1 MRSMVFLLMFVL
13 GGLWLLCSFNEQ
25 SGLRETFL
33 KAFLLFFGLLAVGT
47 EILSFFNQ
55 INIGGLIVLW
65 IGSLLV
71 ISLLIWRKLASTGK
85 SPFEAAVF
93 RPIFRESSSALLF
106 TLLGLCI
113 VFLMLTLIT
122 ALQAPPNNFD
132 AMTYH
137 MARVAHWIQ
146 NQNIQYYPT
155 FIPRQNYS
163 MPLAEYAVLHLQLLS
178 RSDQYANLV
187 QWSSY
192 LMSIVAASLI
202 MGEYVPSKILQAF
215 TGLLV
220 AATPMAIL
228 QSSNAQNDLVVAAF
242 CLAFFYFLMKLPD
255 QKRPWGLV
263 FTGLSFGLALMT
275 KGTAYLY
282 SCAIGLLLGGA
293 YLLQKVTGEERKKRL
308 VNLMIIVLLG
318 LTINAGV
325 YIRNWQLYG
334 HPLSTGVERILNG
347 YFSLG
352 VLGVNWVRNYSMH
365 LGIPFPEINA
375 LMSARVEALLGQAV
389 NLPAATFGE
398 EQYLIPFLIHEDVAG
413 NLPQLL
419 GITAAFIG
427 LPFLK
432 KERRQ
437 HGIIL
442 GAVVLLAALL
452 YNGFIRW
459 QPWAS
464 RLHLPLFFLGVILI
478 VFVFKH
484 LLSRHSWMLWT
495 AAGLLLIY
503 SIPFLLLNSSRPL
516 LANRS
521 QLAKRAYKVISDAE
535 IYKFNNIFQVDREQ
549 QYFVNFF
556 DLYQDYQPAAD
567 FVRKSGAQE
576 IGLYLDSNSW
586 EYPFWVLLDQH
597 AGENSYTITHFG
609 VENNTRRL
617 STGVQSAS
625 PEMVIALSHSLK
637 EEIAGERYYLEE
649 RFGIIGIWSRTP

>member
-1 MRSMVFLLMFVL
+1 
-13 GGLWLLCSFNEQ
+13 
-25 SGLRETFL
+25 
-33 KAFLLFFGLLAVGT
+33 
-47 EILSFFNQ
+47 
-55 INIGGLIVLW
+55 
-65 IGSLLV
+65 
-71 ISLLIWRKLASTGK
+71 
-85 SPFEAAVF
+85 
-93 RPIFRESSSALLF
+93 
-106 TLLGLCI
+106 
-113 VFLMLTLIT
+113 
-122 ALQAPPNNFD
+122 
-132 AMTYH
+132 
-137 MARVAHWIQ
+137 
-146 NQNIQYYPT
+146 
-155 FIPRQNYS
+155 
-163 MPLAEYAVLHLQLLS
+163 
-178 RSDQYANLV
+178 
-187 QWSSY
+187 
-192 LMSIVAASLI
+192 
-202 MGEYVPSKILQAF
+202 
-215 TGLLV
+215 
-220 AATPMAIL
+220 MAIL
-228 QSSNAQNDLVVAAF
+228 QSSNAQNDLAVAAF
-242 CLAFFYFLMKLPD
+242 CLAFFYFLIKLPD

-293 YLLQKVTGEERKKRL
+293 YLFQKVAWEERKKRL
-308 VNLMIIVLLG
+308 VDLTLIILLG
-318 LTINAGV
+318 FTINAGV

-334 HPLSTGVERILNG
+334 HPLSTGVERILNE

-352 VLGVNWVRNYSMH
+352 ILGVNWVRNYSMH
-365 LGIPFPEINA
+365 LGVPFPEINA

-398 EQYLIPFLIHEDVAG
+398 EQFSIPFLIHEDVAG

-419 GITAAFIG
+419 GITAAYIG

-432 KERRQ
+432 KGRRQ
-437 HGIIL
+437 RGIIL

-464 RLHLPLFFLGVILI
+464 RLHLPLFFLGAILI
-478 VFVFKH
+478 VFVFKNI
-484 LLSRHSWMLWT
+484 LNRYSWMVWS

-503 SIPFLLLNSSRPL
+503 SIPFLFLNSSRPL

-597 AGENSYTITHFG
+597 AGENSYIITHFG
-609 VENNTRRL
+609 VENNSRRL
-617 STGVQSAS
+617 STGVTSAS
-625 PEMVIALSHSLK
+625 PEMVIALSNSLK
-637 EEIAGERYYLEE
+637 EHITGDRYYLEE
-649 RFGIIGIWSRTP
+649 RFGIISIWSRTP